1 MGRRYRPGGR
11 YALPRAYLLRKYGTL
26 SIFCEAIRMKSAQI
40 IIKDLKFYGFHGV
53 YPEEQVVGT
62 TFRADI
68 ILDID
73 PESPGFD
80 NDRLNDTLNYER
92 IVERALEVATKQK
105 FKLIER
111 LAQVLCEEMLKFERV
126 LCADVTI
133 YKSVNR
139 LTPEP
144 QWIGVRRTVRRS

>member
-1 MGRRYRPGGR
+1 M
-11 YALPRAYLLRKYGTL
+11 T
-26 SIFCEAIRMKSAQI
+26 SAQI

-73 PESPGFD
+73 PDLPGFE
-80 NDRLNDTLNYER
+80 NDRLNDTQNYER
-92 IVERALEVATKQK
+92 IVERVLEVSTKQK

-111 LAQVLCEEMLKFERV
+111 LAQVLCEEMLRFEHV
-126 LCADVTI
+126 LRADVTV
-133 YKSVNR
+133 YKAVNR

-144 QWIGVRRTVRRS
+144 QWIGVRRVMM